1 MEQFIEALDKIFK
14 KILKKKKKKKK
25 VLLLSIIYG
34 IYGSYSMI

>member
-14 KILKKKKKKKK
+14 KIFKKINKRK